1 MWFLGHSFYKTF
13 AVLDVPG
20 SHRCGSWDT
29 VFTRLLA
36 SWRLFDDNSTAMIW
50 KAEKNDI
57 PGTQDCGSWTPL
69 FTGLWLSWTL
79 LEAMGVVPGTQ
90 FLQDFCCPGPSWNTG
105 LRFLGP
111 IIYKALAVL
120 DVPGSHRCGFMGHS
134 FYKTFDVLDVVRR

>member
-13 AVLDVPG
+13 GVLEVV
-20 SHRCGSWDT
+20 R
-29 VFTRLLA
+29 RQ
-36 SWRLFDDNSTAMIW
+36 FDSNDMEGW
-50 KAEKNDI
+50 KNDI

-69 FTGLWLSWTL
+69 FTRLWLSWTL

-90 FLQDFCCPGPSWNTG
+90 FLEDFCCPGPSWNTG

-111 IIYKALAVL
+111 IICKALAVL